1 MKKANP
7 INNVGADDSVCP
19 RNKGITLIA
28 LIITILILLILVT
41 VSISILSNTG
51 IIEKVK
57 QATIENKIAEI
68 QEKIQLEYAEE
79 KITNLKV
86 TSNALATRIRNLSE
100 NKYPEITEI
109 SPATTK
115 VYYTLTLTGKEYEIN
130 TETGELK
137 EYVDELAKVVPTDAS
152 LWTKTK
158 TTSGYKITGYTGT
171 GDQLKDVVV
180 PNVFIEDGVEIPVTE
195 VSLQNIAFEG
205 TITIPSNI
213 TLAQQSFNSCTGIT
227 SLNVGNNVTI
237 PGNSFVD
244 CTSLKE
250 ITIGNDVLVLTGV
263 WSQGTFSN
271 CINLENVII
280 GINARFSGNWSD
292 DYLSHHAFYNCKSLA
307 NVTVG
312 SISETTNNT
321 FMNVGQALQGDIII
335 NEGVETIKIRAFKG
349 CTNIT
354 SVTIPNSVTS
364 IEANVFNGCTSL
376 TNIYVDMTEDEF
388 NNITKDA
395 TWNSGVNAT
404 ITYKE

>member
-28 LIITILILLILVT
+28 LIITMLILLILVT

-109 SPATTK
+109 SPVTTK

-130 TETGELK
+130 TETGKIK
-137 EYVDELAKVVPTDAS
+137 EYVDELEKIVATDTS

-180 PNVFIEDGVEIPVTE
+180 PNVFIEDGVEISVTE
-195 VSLQNIAFEG
+195 VSLQNIEFEG

-213 TLAQQSFNSCTGIT
+213 VLLGKSFENCTGLESVTI
-227 SLNVGNNVTI
+227 GDNVTI
-237 PGNSFVD
+237 NAGKSNWQS
-244 CTSLKE
+244 
-250 ITIGNDVLVLTGV
+250 NDHT
-263 WSQGTFSN
+263 QGTFAKCSSLKKVTMGKNIKMPNTEFAHYWFNN
-271 CINLENVII
+271 CPVLEE
-280 GINARFSGNWSD
+280 
-292 DYLSHHAFYNCKSLA
+292 
-307 NVTVG
+307 VTVESLSEVGDGAFSKVGKALKG
-312 SISETTNNT
+312 SIT
-321 FMNVGQALQGDIII
+321 I
-335 NEGVETIKIRAFKG
+335 NESVTSIGGKAFEG
-349 CTNIT
+349 CSSVT
-354 SVTIPNSVTS
+354 SVTIPNAVTVVGDNAFKDCTGIENS
-364 IEANVFNGCTSL
+364 INISANL
-376 TNIYVDMTEDEF
+376 KNIGRKC
-388 NNITKDA
+388 IL
-395 TWNSGVNAT
+395 
-404 ITYKE
+404 